1 MLRRLAK
8 APFGQQIQQVIWDIL
23 MARQLCSAPVDCSMC
38 DGNFPDYF
46 IASTCIET
54 QLVCAGCP
62 L

>member
-23 MARQLCSAPVDCSMC
+23 MARQLCSAPVQYRI
-38 DGNFPDYF
+38 GNIRSDL
-46 IASTCIET
+46 ISLWCLKT
-54 QLVCAGCP
+54 QRTCAGSA